1 MTDEL
6 MASPTTAKSNVD
18 YYSIKTTFCM
28 DIYTTVDN
36 TLLICYMKLCSYL
49 IAPISLRAL
58 LTEIS

>member
-1 MTDEL
+1 MTDEF

-18 YYSIKTTFCM
+18 YYSIKTTFWHL

-49 IAPISLRAL
+49 
-58 LTEIS
+58 